1 MRRLFALVAAV
12 ILVDTMF
19 YAAIVPLLPE
29 YSSELGLSKSAAGI
43 LSASYAAGTL
53 IAALPSGWLAAKIG
67 VRQAM
72 VVGLTLLCGSS
83 LAFAFGND
91 VVVLDLARFAQGVG
105 GACAW
110 TGGLAWLLAAGSDE
124 RRGEL
129 VGTVLVGGDR
139 RPAARPRDRR
149 SCDSG

>member
-1 MRRLFALVAAV
+1 
-12 ILVDTMF
+12 
-19 YAAIVPLLPE
+19 
-29 YSSELGLSKSAAGI
+29 
-43 LSASYAAGTL
+43 
-53 IAALPSGWLAAKIG
+53 
-67 VRQAM
+67 M

-129 VGTVLVGGDR
+129 VGTVLSVAIGGLLLG
-139 RPAARPRDRR
+139 PVIGGAATVASPEVVFSAIAAIAACLTVWVLLTPGVETAPLPSFRPRPERHPQRPRAAGGVAGRAAVDPCR
-149 SCDSG
+149 GA